1 MWPIIFVALGGAIG
15 ATLRYVLSSF
25 IAYRWVSTF
34 PLGTLIINVSG
45 SFAVAY
51 LMVRGFETGALS
63 VNWRLFLI
71 VGIGGAFT
79 TFSSFS
85 FETVGLLREGFYLL
99 AVYNVFG
106 NLLLCLLAAIAG
118 VILAKIG

>member
-15 ATLRYVLSSF
+15 AVFRYTLSSF
-25 IAYRWVSTF
+25 IAYKWASIF
-34 PLGTLIINVSG
+34 PFGTLIINISG

-51 LMVRGFETGALS
+51 LMVKGFETGLLS
-63 VNWRLFLI
+63 TNWRLFLI

-85 FETVGLLREGFYLL
+85 YETIDLLREGFYLL
-99 AVYNVFG
+99 AAYNTLG
-106 NLLLCLLAAIAG
+106 NLLLCLMATILG
-118 VILAKIG
+118 VVLAKI